1 MSELST
7 KQRNN
12 LKNSVFGIPSLRKYP
27 LNDKEHVLKAIQF
40 FHHCPLEHKKELAH
54 NINKE
59 AKKYNISISQ
69 SSNIYEYLNESE
81 QIEIDLM
88 QDVFDLEEDLYLV
101 EAFGMN
107 EPEAKGSV
115 DTAINLWKKRKTFVK
130 TPKDKQ
136 RILSDLRAEKNAID
150 TMQRQ
155 ADFNGILLRAK
166 ATAKNMSKKIASGD
180 YDSIKKIRGKAEVN
194 AGNNR
199 RVGKV
204 LAVGAASVA
213 AGAAIGGA
221 MGKRS
226 ANNKGNGSFGTK
238 VKVGTG
244 IAAGALAG
252 NAVAMG
258 TMGATFAK
266 QRADMQKAKD
276 PDKPLRQHAERYA
289 NFISSFQSEMMEY
302 QPGQEEQQQGEG
314 ED

>member
-88 QDVFDLEEDLYLV
+88 QDIFDLEEDLYLI

-107 EPEAKGSV
+107 ETEAKGSV
-115 DTAINLWKKRKTFVK
+115 DTAISLWKKRKGFIRTD
-130 TPKDKQ
+130 TDKS
-136 RILSDLRAEKNAID
+136 RLLSDLRAEN
-150 TMQRQ
+150 TSLRSLQ
-155 ADFNGILLRAK
+155 ARGDYNGILIRAK
-166 ATAKNMSKKIASGD
+166 ETANKMSKKISSGE
-180 YDSIKKIRGKAEVN
+180 YNKIKRVRGKRTQLSTD
-194 AGNNR
+194 R
-199 RVGKV
+199 RTLGKTV
-204 LAVGAASVA
+204 RTALAVGAASVA
-213 AGAAIGGA
+213 TGAAL
-221 MGKRS
+221 GKRS
-226 ANNKGNGSFGTK
+226 AVKKGNGSFGTK
-238 VKVGTG
+238 AKVGAG
-244 IAAGALAG
+244 IAGGLAVSGVLSGVAAGGTLAK
-252 NAVAMG
+252 V
-258 TMGATFAK
+258 
-266 QRADMQKAKD
+266 QRDKTRAAD
-276 PDKPLRQHAERYA
+276 PEKPLRQHAERYV
-289 NFISSFQSEMMEY
+289 NFIGSFQGEIIEFR
-302 QPGQEEQQQGEG
+302 PGQTNEQQGEG